1 MDRLESV
8 GLGEAWRWANQK
20 QDILYGVRVYIGKG
34 VYQAVSDWS
43 QVQSE
48 DKHQGS
54 SVNNQ
59 VLA

>member
-8 GLGEAWRWANQK
+8 GLGEAWANQK

-48 DKHQGS
+48 DKYQGS